1 MKRLILFDIDGTLL
15 RGGPAR
21 DAFELALMEAY
32 GTAGPIADH
41 EFSGKTDPQIARELM
56 VRAGLDHGTIDQ
68 GLPVLYR
75 HYIAELEARLPARP
89 TQILPGV
96 HELLALLG
104 MEADTALGL
113 LTGNIEPGAELKLAS
128 AAIETRFEVG
138 AFGSDGEE
146 REALPAVALER
157 AADRWQRAFDPAEV
171 VIVGDTPRDVSC
183 GRSAGMRTLAVSTGQ
198 YSTQDLNKT
207 GADWV
212 FEGLDDPRVADA
224 LLGVRR

>member
-56 VRAGLDHGTIDQ
+56 VRAGLDHDTIDR

-75 HYIAELEARLPARP
+75 HYLGELEARLPDRP
-89 TQILPGV
+89 TQVLPGV
-96 HELLALLG
+96 HDLLALLG
-104 MEADTALGL
+104 MESDTALGL
-113 LTGNIEPGAELKLAS
+113 LTGNIEPGAQLKLAS
-128 AAIETRFEVG
+128 AAIKVRFEVG

-146 REALPAVALER
+146 RDALPAVALQR
-157 AADRWQRAFDPAEV
+157 AADRWQPFDPLEV

-198 YSTQDLNKT
+198 YSTQDLNET

-212 FEGLDDPRVADA
+212 FESLDDPRVGEA
-224 LLGVRR
+224 LLGVRK